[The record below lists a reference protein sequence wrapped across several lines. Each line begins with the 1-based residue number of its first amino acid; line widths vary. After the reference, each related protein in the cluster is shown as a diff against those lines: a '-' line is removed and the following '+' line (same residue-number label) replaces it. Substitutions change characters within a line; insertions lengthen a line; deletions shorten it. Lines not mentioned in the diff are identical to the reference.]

1 MTATTRTPDLPHEKL
16 LSRENSRKDGPFG
29 VSGPSSINR
38 RLEPT
43 ISELGNRRNEE
54 QAPALAALAL
64 SVRSWLVPG
73 EDSRSSIPAPAGA
86 SHLVRSGVN
95 IRSIGIVPVPFAT
108 RELHRVRD
116 KVATSNCRHSGRFTD
131 TTD

>member
-73 EDSRSSIPAPAGA
+73 EGLQKFHPGACRCIPFSAIRSKYTLDW
-86 SHLVRSGVN
+86 HRSGA
-95 IRSIGIVPVPFAT
+95 ICYP
-108 RELHRVRD
+108 
-116 KVATSNCRHSGRFTD
+116 
-131 TTD
+131 